1 MPFSDGREF
10 LTSQIVLS
18 LNAFRK
24 NGEFTVTKTHL
35 LARLCFSLP
44 GSFIALNS
52 QVIADPNEA
61 ISYMSTL
68 YSKTC
73 LKRPLKNR

>member
-1 MPFSDGREF
+1 M
-10 LTSQIVLS
+10 
-18 LNAFRK
+18 
-24 NGEFTVTKTHL
+24 GEFTVTKTQL

-44 GSFIALNS
+44 GSFIALDS

-61 ISYMSTL
+61 NSYMCTL

-73 LKRPLKNR
+73 LKRPAGHSKIDQTKILNDKW